1 MLLAEFLLNL
11 NNKWHGHHQ
20 TSISGIPVKQ
30 GLEICK
36 ELKKYDTQ
44 NLYAMELFTDM
55 SYSIFRKADV
65 VKGET
70 EDFLV
75 LSVEP

>member
-11 NNKWHGHHQ
+11 NNKYHGHHQ
-20 TSISGIPVKQ
+20 TTISGIPLEQ

-36 ELKKYDTQ
+36 ELEKYDPQ
-44 NLYAMELFTDM
+44 NLYAMEVFTDM

-70 EDFLV
+70 EDTLI
-75 LSVEP
+75 LGIEP